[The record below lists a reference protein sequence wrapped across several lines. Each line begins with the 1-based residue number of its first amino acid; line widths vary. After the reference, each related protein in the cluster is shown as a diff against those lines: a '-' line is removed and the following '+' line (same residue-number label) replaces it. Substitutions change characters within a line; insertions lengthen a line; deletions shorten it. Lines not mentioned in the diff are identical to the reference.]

1 MSIFSLLNVP
11 VSVIAVIV
19 VDLYTNLVR
28 IFASVSGL
36 SEINDIVSRFGI
48 WSVSSRRQVLSL
60 WCMVN
65 ILRVNVQVIFSNS

>member
-19 VDLYTNLVR
+19 VDLYTNLAR
-28 IFASVSGL
+28 IFASVSGI

-48 WSVSSRRQVLSL
+48 WCV
-60 WCMVN
+60 
-65 ILRVNVQVIFSNS
+65 